1 MQKTK
6 GGKNLVANR
15 IRGQMRKR
23 GISIYRL
30 AKLTGIRY
38 ELLRRVF
45 CGERKLTAD
54 ELVLILEKIDIKF
67 DDVK

>member
-1 MQKTK
+1 MI
-6 GGKNLVANR
+6 ANG
-15 IRGQMRKR
+15 IKDEMRKR

-54 ELVLILEKIDIKF
+54 EFVLVLEKTDIKF

>member
-1 MQKTK
+1 M
-6 GGKNLVANR
+6 VANR
-15 IRGQMRKR
+15 IRYEMSKR

-54 ELVLILEKIDIKF
+54 ELVLVLEKAEIKF

>member
-1 MQKTK
+1 M
-6 GGKNLVANR
+6 GVANR
-15 IRGQMRKR
+15 IRDEMRKR

-54 ELVLILEKIDIKF
+54 EFVLVLEKTDIKF